1 MTAANLTHS
10 DVAERLNL
18 PLSTTVELRK
28 REGWPHHR
36 FGKAIRFTEDQ
47 VAEIIASHAVTVSG
61 REEKPTFEGMRPS
74 RQRRSA

>member
-1 MTAANLTHS
+1 MSAANLTHS

-36 FGKAIRFTEDQ
+36 FGKAIRFTEEQ
-47 VAEIIASHAVTVSG
+47 VAEIIAAHAVTTAS
-61 REEKPTFEGMRPS
+61 REQAPTFEGMRPS
-74 RQRRSA
+74 RQRRAS